1 MFKEF
6 QPQGYP
12 EDQLD
17 KLVESGYEFDE
28 KTNRYIMK
36 SEVTKKKNNKNVTT
50 DVILSAVKLKNPDTG
65 KYIYYTCNPNINRKK
80 IPISWISKQK

>member
-36 SEVTKKKNNKNVTT
+36 SEVTKKNNKNVTT
-50 DVILSAVKLKNPDTG
+50 DVILSFWLLNLR
-65 KYIYYTCNPNINRKK
+65 IQILENIST
-80 IPISWISKQK
+80 IPVIQI